1 MTATVNS
8 FQDYYQGNYYHFFLK
23 KAVAK
28 ANGRESHYN
37 ILSLLL
43 DKPLIDGVD
52 GEILYDTYAGMS
64 VLHMLIPRVQIMM
77 LYLLHRYGENIISVR
92 DSIIDS
98 RKRPSEILQLYSEL
112 TLTRFNSNLYRCLD
126 VGTEEE
132 LTFLLG
138 MKPIKFI
145 NTDVPSLRESIQH
158 ILDINNYS
166 PSGIEEVVDIAVNN
180 KRIEAA
186 AMTCRALSYPE
197 YVVSEIAGIIER
209 WTLSI

>member
-8 FQDYYQGNYYHFFLK
+8 FQDYYQGNYHHFFLK
-23 KAVAK
+23 KAIAR

-43 DKPLIDGVD
+43 DKPLIDEVD
-52 GEILYDTYAGMS
+52 GEVLYDTYAGMS

-77 LYLLHRYGENIISVR
+77 LYLLYKESGRVLSIR

-145 NTDVPSLRESIQH
+145 NPEVPSLRDNMQH
-158 ILDINNYS
+158 ILDMNNYS

-186 AMTCRALSYPE
+186 VMTCRALSYPE
-197 YVVSEIAGIIER
+197 YVVSEVAGIIER